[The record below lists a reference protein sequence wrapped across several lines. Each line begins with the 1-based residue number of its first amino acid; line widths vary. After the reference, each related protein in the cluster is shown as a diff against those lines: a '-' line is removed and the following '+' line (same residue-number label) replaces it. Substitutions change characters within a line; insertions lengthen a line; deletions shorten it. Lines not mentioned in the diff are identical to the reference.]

1 MSEEQ
6 GTYVTGNPLEFR
18 REEILEAIANK
29 TYQPGQYHQL
39 IQELAE
45 IDLGL
50 NRGLAPTTNG
60 SQPVAEQQEPSREG
74 ILPNKKPAVYSPA
87 PDILKQT
94 YLARTSTIPNNQQ
107 IVASPII
114 ARATV
119 RIPGADHV
127 IIVAAFQLSHERAF
141 WFVFK
146 AKTARSPRKTWKQ
159 TRCLPARTTFP
170 TVNIITLESIVR
182 SITDKIQNAKI
193 TRRYA
198 VGKRYLSD
206 HLTFITHPTYARND
220 GGATYK
226 TDLVN
231 RRNGWKPSHK
241 RPSLFGKA
249 A

>member
-6 GTYVTGNPLEFR
+6 GTYITGNPLEFR
-18 REEILEAIANK
+18 REEILESIANK
-29 TYQPGQYHQL
+29 TYQPGQYNQL

-45 IDLGL
+45 IELGL

-87 PDILKQT
+87 SDILKQT

-146 AKTARSPRKTWKQ
+146 SKTARSPRKTWKQ
-159 TRCLPARTTFP
+159 TRCIPARTTFP
-170 TVNIITLESIVR
+170 
-182 SITDKIQNAKI
+182 KIEEINMDWVVASVTGGQSAKV
-193 TRRYA
+193 T
-198 VGKRYLSD
+198 KRYLGEKRHFTD
-206 HLTFITHPTYARND
+206 HLNKLAHPTFNTPAGDYQNQTR
-220 GGATYK
+220 
-226 TDLVN
+226 LVN
-231 RRNGWKPSHK
+231 RRNGWKPK
-241 RPSLFGKA
+241 TNRKPLFGMA
-249 A
+249 G

>member
-1 MSEEQ
+1 MSELQEI
-6 GTYVTGNPLEFR
+6 YVTGNPLEFR
-18 REEILEAIANK
+18 REEILNAIKNK
-29 TYQPGQYHQL
+29 TYQPGQYSQL
-39 IQELAE
+39 VQELAE
-45 IDLGL
+45 IELGI
-50 NRGLAPTTNG
+50 NRGVAPTTNESHAG
-60 SQPVAEQQEPSREG
+60 TEQQEPFRSG
-74 ILPNKKPAVYSPA
+74 ILPNKKPAVYSPS
-87 PDILKQT
+87 PDILKRT
-94 YLARTSTIPNNQQ
+94 YLARTSTIPSNQQ
-107 IVASPII
+107 IIASPIT

-146 AKTARSPRKTWKQ
+146 SKTARSPRKTWKQ

-206 HLTFITHPTYARND
+206 HLNFTAHPTYTRND
-220 GGATYK
+220 GGASYK

-231 RRNGWKPSHK
+231 RRNGWKPSRK
-241 RPSLFGKA
+241 RPSIFGKA